1 MAVVVL
7 SILVVSPLIEA
18 RQGASGAGA
27 GQGRQGDRAPAIVGR
42 VVDAR
47 GLAVTD
53 VFVTALTPQPNVSRG
68 FSFVSAR
75 LGSMTNEQ
83 GEFRLD
89 VGRLGEFYLVALPH
103 NRLLNANGQPNRVG
117 YANTFY
123 PNATRVADARRVVV
137 NAGSPATAHIT
148 LAPATLAVVAGT
160 VTGSEGRLVP
170 SGVLGVSHGDGLF
183 GLDSRRMTIGANG
196 SFVIPAFPPG
206 TYYLQF
212 REGAWPPARGEIPLV
227 SGAKVVV
234 DGRDIPDV
242 RVKTIRMVAAT
253 GRVVVDDG
261 SAFGLK
267 PSEIRIGAS
276 PIDFDGNPGPQQ
288 PGVLRDDMT
297 FEFKTWPSVGIVRV
311 TLPSAS
317 PQAPLPEWTVKA
329 VKLNGADVTDKPV
342 EFAEGKV
349 VSGLEI
355 VLARRK

>member
-1 MAVVVL
+1 MAFVVL
-7 SILVVSPLIEA
+7 GILVLAPLVEA
-18 RQGASGAGA
+18 QQGAAGAGA

-47 GLAVTD
+47 GLVVSD
-53 VFVTALTPQPNVSRG
+53 VFVTALTPQPNASKG
-68 FSFVSAR
+68 FAFVSAR
-75 LGSMTNEQ
+75 LGSVTNEQ

-103 NRLLNANGQPNRVG
+103 NRLRDAKGQPNRVG

-123 PNATRVADARRVVV
+123 PNATRFSDAQRVVV
-137 NAGSPATAHIT
+137 NAGSPATATIT

-170 SGVLGVSHGDGLF
+170 SAVLGVSHGDGLF
-183 GLDSRRMTIGANG
+183 GLDSRGITIGANG
-196 SFVIPAFPPG
+196 SFAISAFAPG

-212 REGAWPPARGEIPLV
+212 HESPWPPSRGEIPLV
-227 SGAKVVV
+227 SGAKVVI
-234 DGRDIPDV
+234 DGRDILDV
-242 RVKTIRMVAAT
+242 RVTTIRMVVAT

-267 PSEIRIGAS
+267 PLEIRIGAS

-311 TLPSAS
+311 TLPPAS
-317 PQAPLPEWTVKA
+317 PQRPLPEWTVKA
-329 VKLNGADVTDKPV
+329 VKLNGVDVTDKPV
-342 EFAEGKV
+342 EFTEGKV

-355 VLARRK
+355 VLSSRK